1 MPDDSTIVGHIEEN
15 LPYLRR
21 YARALTGSQTRGD
34 ALAAST
40 LEAIITDMSLMRTEG
55 RFLVRFF
62 AVFHSIWI
70 AQGDTNTRTDGDVE
84 GEERIAAARLDK
96 LTPRARE
103 ALLLKVMEQFS
114 VEEVGEIMD
123 LSAEDARDLVRIGA
137 NELDSG
143 LASNIMIVEDEPLIA
158 MDLEAIVSALGH
170 KVVGNARTHEEALS
184 MFDTHQPGLVLMDV
198 HLADGSSGADAA
210 ADILEKWP
218 DQPIIFITAYPER
231 LLTGQRAEPA
241 FLITKPFTEEQVRAT
256 VSQALF
262 FSERTVPA

>member
-1 MPDDSTIVGHIEEN
+1 MTDDQTIVSDIEAN
-15 LPYLRR
+15 LPFLRR
-21 YARALTGSQTRGD
+21 YARALTGSQERGD
-34 ALAAST
+34 GLAAST
-40 LEAIITDMSLMRTEG
+40 LEAILTDMSLLRREG
-55 RFLVRFF
+55 RFQVRLF

-70 AQGDTNTRTDGDVE
+70 AQGVTHTSTDADASE
-84 GEERIAAARLDK
+84 EERIAAARLER

-114 VEEVGEIMD
+114 VDEVAAIMD
-123 LSAEDARDLVRIGA
+123 LSIDDARDLVSIGA
-137 NELDSG
+137 SELESD
-143 LASNIMIVEDEPLIA
+143 LASRVLIVEDEPLIA
-158 MDLEAIVSALGH
+158 MDLEAIIGGLGH
-170 KVVGNARTHEEALS
+170 KMIANARTHGEAME
-184 MFDTHQPGLVLMDV
+184 MFDAHEPELVLMDV

-262 FSERTVPA
+262 FSARTVPA

>member
-1 MPDDSTIVGHIEEN
+1 MADDSMIVGEIEAN

-21 YARALTGSQTRGD
+21 YARALSGSQTRGD
-34 ALAAST
+34 ALAATT
-40 LEAIITDMSLMRTEG
+40 LEAILTDMSLLRTDG
-55 RFLVRFF
+55 RVAVRFF

-70 AQGDTNTRTDGDVE
+70 AQGNTVTSVDDDAQVD
-84 GEERIAAARLDK
+84 ERIAAARLRT

-114 VEEVGEIMD
+114 VEEVAEIMD
-123 LSAEDARDLVRIGA
+123 LGEADARDLVRIGA
-137 NELDSG
+137 SELEGG
-143 LASNIMIVEDEPLIA
+143 LASNIMVVEDEPLIA
-158 MDLEAIVSALGH
+158 MDLEAIVSGLGH
-170 KVVGNARTHEEALS
+170 DVIGNARTHTEALD
-184 MFDTHQPGLVLMDV
+184 MFERHQPQLVLMDV

-262 FSERTVPA
+262 FSERTIPA